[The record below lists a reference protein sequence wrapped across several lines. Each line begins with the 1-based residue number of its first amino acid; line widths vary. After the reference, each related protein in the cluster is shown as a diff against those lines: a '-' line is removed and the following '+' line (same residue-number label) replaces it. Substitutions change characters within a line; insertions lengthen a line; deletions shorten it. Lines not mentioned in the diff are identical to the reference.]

1 MNDIEFNRLLMALLD
16 VNFHDFMQSI
26 EFINWGI
33 LNGDQ
38 EREFMALCETRK
50 QQNDRDAYVRKM
62 EMEGIYNMSY
72 DEFIEA
78 LQYNSLPT
86 FVRACQYDTDFVT
99 MYRDTNH
106 PQGLQ
111 RAYIHRMQLAQT
123 ERDTFIANHVL
134 SFQEAMD
141 FDLREK
147 SMEHIGELT
156 EPQFTEALN
165 TDTLPTFVRA
175 KVGDPDYVFLYT
187 EFNAPDRYKCA
198 FGNRLRLRTMEIE
211 QFKEIYGI

>member
-1 MNDIEFNRLLMALLD
+1 MALLD
-16 VNFHDFMQSI
+16 VNYHDFIQSI
-26 EFINWGI
+26 EFINFDI

-38 EREFMALCETRK
+38 EREIMTLCETRK
-50 QQNDRDAYVRKM
+50 QQNVRNALRRKI
-62 EMEGIYNMSY
+62 EMDGIRGMSY

-86 FVRACQYDTDFVT
+86 FDRACRFDDDFVT

-111 RAYIHRMQLAQT
+111 RAYIHREQLAQT
-123 ERDTFIANHVL
+123 ERDTFIATHIL
-134 SFQEAMD
+134 SIEDAAEYENRKECMD
-141 FDLREK
+141 IIL
-147 SMEHIGELT
+147 ELT

-165 TDTLPTFVRA
+165 TDTLPGFVRA
-175 KVGDPDYVFLYT
+175 KVGDPDYT
-187 EFNAPDRYKCA
+187 EFNAPDGYKCA